1 METKRRYGRS
11 DGPAHSPDGD
21 APLALLRRAVAARV
35 FLANM
40 LWTAIVLAASTGCL
54 MRTPLPVADPSV
66 QQAAHYKNVALEME
80 YPNEPVPERKDDFS
94 SFAPHVIREGPPQY
108 WDLTL
113 EEALKLAM
121 VNSPVL
127 RDLGGQVLVNPQ
139 IVRTVQGPAITETD
153 PNYGVEAALSQFD
166 ADLSATGNWQ
176 NNHRALNN
184 EFFGGGTRL
193 FQQDLNQYQIQLAK
207 RAATGGQYFL
217 RQNTV
222 YDANNAPANLF
233 PHSWDNNIE
242 AEVRQPLLQGAG
254 VLYNRI
260 AGPNGTIGQANGV
273 LIARVNTDIS
283 LAEFELGVRN
293 LISNVE
299 NAYWDLYFAYRDLHA
314 KIVARDSALETWR
327 RIHALYVTGRRGGE
341 ADKEAQARDQYYFFQ
356 AEVEDALTG
365 RLFDGTRTNN
375 GSSGGTFRA
384 NPGVYVTER
393 RLRLT
398 MGLPPNDPRLIR
410 PAEEPLQARV
420 CFDWDQLT
428 QEALNRR
435 AELRRQRSF
444 VKRRELELIAAR
456 NFLLPRLDAEGLYRW
471 RGFGHNLINYGDNP
485 QFDNAVQTLFGGQF
499 QEWQL
504 GAQFDMPIGFRQG
517 HAAVRN
523 AQLVLARERAILREM
538 ELQVIHDLSN
548 VVGDVDRS
556 YIVAQ
561 TNYNRRVAAA
571 QQMAAVQAAFEADT
585 ASLLDLVESQRRLA
599 DADSRYARSMVEY
612 TLAVKN
618 VMFESNTLLENNG
631 INMAEGPWPH
641 KAYHDAQR
649 RDENRSR
656 PTRLSYILPQGPL
669 TDRGMYQQFQL
680 PPAVTT
686 EGKAL
691 TKTPQGTAPGEVIP
705 APSATP
711 GGETRPPNSL
721 PSPGS
726 AMPGAKQPDIELPG
740 PAPPIHTNGPAM
752 PAPAPSPGQEGR
764 NTLRS
769 GAPVAMANEQ
779 SSSLHVMGAPGA
791 PSTVGRSGTA
801 PIGMG
806 PGGSVP
812 GPAPLVS
819 AGIPPGSGV
828 VRPAVAMVSG
838 SPRATTMVTDV
849 GRPDGGAVER
859 AALASPTPQAPV
871 APTGTVVIAAGPAP
885 AGAGIPA
892 ATPTPTNMPA
902 SAVVISAGEP
912 VTLPPA
918 PPLPSGAAP
927 LR

>member
-1 METKRRYGRS
+1 LVALYALGAAGCSFQPSKKAVQGL
-11 DGPAHSPDGD
+11 PD
-21 APLALLRRAVAARV
+21 
-35 FLANM
+35 
-40 LWTAIVLAASTGCL
+40 
-54 MRTPLPVADPSV
+54 
-66 QQAAHYKNVALEME
+66 AAHYKHVALEME

-108 WDLTL
+108 WDLKL
-113 EEALKLAM
+113 EEALQLALK
-121 VNSPVL
+121 NSPVL
-127 RDLGGQVLVNPQ
+127 RDLGGQVLTNPQ
-139 IVRTVQGPAITETD
+139 IVRTVQGPAIAETD
-153 PNYGVEAALSQFD
+153 PNVGVEAALSQFD

-184 EFFGGGTRL
+184 SFFGGGTRL
-193 FQQDLNQYQIQLAK
+193 FQQDLNQYQVQLAK

-233 PHSWDNNIE
+233 PSAWDTNIE

-260 AGPNGTIGQANGV
+260 AGPNGTVGQASGV
-273 LIARVNTDIS
+273 LIARINTDIS

-327 RIHALYVTGRRGGE
+327 RIHALFTTGRRGGE

-410 PAEEPLQARV
+410 PAEEPLQAKV
-420 CFDWDQLT
+420 AFDWDQLT
-428 QEALNRR
+428 TESLARR

-471 RGFGHNLINYGDNP
+471 RGLGHTLIGYGDNP
-485 QFDNAVQTLFGGQF
+485 QFNNAFQTLTSGQF

-523 AQLVLARERAILREM
+523 AQLILARERAILREM
-538 ELQVIHDLSN
+538 ELQVVHDLSN

-556 YIVAQ
+556 FIVAQ

-631 INMAEGPWPH
+631 INMAEGPWPG
-641 KAYHDAQR
+641 KAYDDAAR
-649 RDENRSR
+649 RDSLRSR
-656 PTRLSYILPQGPL
+656 ALRMSYILPQGPL
-669 TDRGMYQQFQL
+669 VSTGIYRQQQF
-680 PPAVTT
+680 PPAVMV
-686 EGKAL
+686 EGKDAIA
-691 TKTPQGTAPGEVIP
+691 TGHPVVSGPAAGEVVPGAAGTPAGAPSNGHVPADGHGPNAAPGPIE
-705 APSATP
+705 
-711 GGETRPPNSL
+711 NHQ
-721 PSPGS
+721 
-726 AMPGAKQPDIELPG
+726 PGAPEPLLLPG
-740 PAPPIHTNGPAM
+740 PSSEVPSGTMRSLPAGATPSSSEGGSALTSANSPLDPGRTMTGICATPEAEAHGSALPPTGSLASPGGM
-752 PAPAPSPGQEGR
+752 APAWPSPTGMNGHVGG
-764 NTLRS
+764 
-769 GAPVAMANEQ
+769 GAPNSFEPTPLSNPI
-779 SSSLHVMGAPGA
+779 SSAVSSGMPNVQAGFNAAGPSASFASPMGGQF
-791 PSTVGRSGTA
+791 SA
-801 PIGMG
+801 PIGQQSVTVG
-806 PGGSVP
+806 PP
-812 GPAPLVS
+812 PAPF
-819 AGIPPGSGV
+819 
-828 VRPAVAMVSG
+828 
-838 SPRATTMVTDV
+838 
-849 GRPDGGAVER
+849 
-859 AALASPTPQAPV
+859 Q
-871 APTGTVVIAAGPAP
+871 
-885 AGAGIPA
+885 
-892 ATPTPTNMPA
+892 
-902 SAVVISAGEP
+902 
-912 VTLPPA
+912 LPPA
-918 PPLPSGAAP
+918 PPLPAASSDMP
-927 LR
+927 GMPR

>member
-1 METKRRYGRS
+1 
-11 DGPAHSPDGD
+11 
-21 APLALLRRAVAARV
+21 L
-35 FLANM
+35 
-40 LWTAIVLAASTGCL
+40 
-54 MRTPLPVADPSV
+54 RTPKPVNDPSL

-94 SFAPHVIREGPPQY
+94 SFAPHVIRDGPPQY
-108 WDLTL
+108 WDLKL
-113 EEALKLAM
+113 EEALKLAL

-139 IVRTVQGPAITETD
+139 IVRTIQNPAITETD
-153 PNYGVEAALSQFD
+153 PNTGVEAALSQFD

-184 EFFGGGTRL
+184 SFFGGGTRL
-193 FQQDLNQYQIQLAK
+193 FQQDLNQYQVQLSK
-207 RAATGGQYFL
+207 TAATGGTYFL
-217 RQNTV
+217 RHNTI

-233 PHSWDNNIE
+233 PHSWDTNIE

-283 LAEFELGVRN
+283 LADFEVGVRN

-420 CFDWDQLT
+420 AFDWDQLT
-428 QEALNRR
+428 QEALSRR
-435 AELRRQRSF
+435 AELRRQRAF
-444 VKRRELELIAAR
+444 VKRRELELVAAQ
-456 NFLLPRLDAEGLYRW
+456 NFLLPRLDAEALYRW
-471 RGFGHNLINYGDNP
+471 RGFGHNLLNYGDNP
-485 QFDNAVQTLFGGQF
+485 EFDNAYQTLFGGQF
-499 QEWQL
+499 QEWQM
-504 GAQFDMPIGFRQG
+504 GAQFNMPLGFRQG

-538 ELQVIHDLSN
+538 ELQVVHDLSN
-548 VVGDVDRS
+548 SVGDVDRS

-571 QQMAAVQAAFEADT
+571 QQMAAVEAAFEADT

-612 TLAVKN
+612 TLSVKN

-641 KAYHDAQR
+641 KAYHDAEK
-649 RDENRSR
+649 RDSLRSR
-656 PTRLSYILPQGPL
+656 PTRFSYILPQGPL
-669 TDRGMYQQFQL
+669 TDRGVYPQHQF
-680 PPAVTT
+680 PPAVVT
-686 EGKAL
+686 EGNGNVL
-691 TKTPQGTAPGEVIP
+691 PTPPMGSGPAEVVPPPSASPSGEVL
-705 APSATP
+705 
-711 GGETRPPNSL
+711 PPNSL
-721 PSPGS
+721 PSPGP
-726 AMPGAKQPDIELPG
+726 AMPGVNDSDLPG
-740 PAPPIHTNGPAM
+740 PGPQPGNVNGAGLPNRSPVSLPEGGNSLRMPMTDSASTSPLRGM
-752 PAPAPSPGQEGR
+752 PAP
-764 NTLRS
+764 
-769 GAPVAMANEQ
+769 
-779 SSSLHVMGAPGA
+779 
-791 PSTVGRSGTA
+791 
-801 PIGMG
+801 I
-806 PGGSVP
+806 
-812 GPAPLVS
+812 GPAPVGAMPMPGVAVAPPTGPVGINEPRAIVQAGGSAPLGS
-819 AGIPPGSGV
+819 AGGGV
-828 VRPAVAMVSG
+828 QRTAFM
-838 SPRATTMVTDV
+838 
-849 GRPDGGAVER
+849 
-859 AALASPTPQAPV
+859 APV
-871 APTGTVVIAAGPAP
+871 SNPPAQTGTVVIAAGPGPGALPGRDMGIPPGAP
-885 AGAGIPA
+885 AGPIQ
-892 ATPTPTNMPA
+892 
-902 SAVVISAGEP
+902 
-912 VTLPPA
+912 LPPA
-918 PPLPSGAAP
+918 PPLPTGAIGTP
-927 LR
+927 

>member
-1 METKRRYGRS
+1 M
-11 DGPAHSPDGD
+11 
-21 APLALLRRAVAARV
+21 
-35 FLANM
+35 
-40 LWTAIVLAASTGCL
+40 
-54 MRTPLPVADPSV
+54 

-108 WDLTL
+108 WDMKLD
-113 EEALKLAM
+113 EALKLAM

-139 IVRTVQGPAITETD
+139 SVRTVQGPAIAETD

-184 EFFGGGTRL
+184 SFFGGGTRL
-193 FQQDLNQYQIQLAK
+193 FQQDLNQYQVQLAK

-217 RQNTV
+217 RQNTT

-233 PHSWDNNIE
+233 PHSWDTNIE
-242 AEVRQPLLQGAG
+242 VEARQPLLQGAG

-260 AGPNGTIGQANGV
+260 AGPNGTVGQAAGV

-327 RIHALYVTGRRGGE
+327 RIHALFVTGRRGGE

-420 CFDWDQLT
+420 AFDWEQLT
-428 QEALNRR
+428 QEAISRR
-435 AELRRQRSF
+435 AELRRQRAF

-456 NFLLPRLDAEGLYRW
+456 NFLLPRLDADALYRW
-471 RGFGHNLINYGDNP
+471 RGFGRNLLNYGDNP
-485 QFDNAVQTLFGGQF
+485 QFDNAMQTLFGGQF

-538 ELQVIHDLSN
+538 ELQVVHDLSN

-571 QQMAAVQAAFEADT
+571 QQMAAVEAAFEADT

-641 KAYHDAQR
+641 KAYHDAEK
-649 RDENRSR
+649 RDELRSR

-669 TDRGMYQQFQL
+669 VDRGIYAQHQF
-680 PPAVTT
+680 PPAVMT
-686 EGKAL
+686 EGNGNTIPTVPA
-691 TKTPQGTAPGEVIP
+691 GSAPGEAVPPSTGTP
-705 APSATP
+705 AGEELPSN
-711 GGETRPPNSL
+711 GL

-726 AMPGAKQPDIELPG
+726 SMPGTEGHSLELRG
-740 PAPPIHTNGPAM
+740 PL
-752 PAPAPSPGQEGR
+752 PSPDDAGG
-764 NTLRS
+764 
-769 GAPVAMANEQ
+769 PP
-779 SSSLHVMGAPGA
+779 SSLHSPVPLQEGTNGFSAPVDDSSRVGGAATTLVAQGSSLNIIGGPGA
-791 PSTVGRSGTA
+791 PLPPGAGPGRSA
-801 PIGMG
+801 PLAPASFVPNAPPSSGPPPLMQPQAMIQAAPQG
-806 PGGSVP
+806 PGAFANGGVQAACRSWHRSM
-812 GPAPLVS
+812 PADNT
-819 AGIPPGSGV
+819 
-828 VRPAVAMVSG
+828 VRSLT
-838 SPRATTMVTDV
+838 PR
-849 GRPDGGAVER
+849 GRGRSRPWRPEMQCRRQSRRFNCRRRRRCRPVRLECRRGRFARCRD
-859 AALASPTPQAPV
+859 LAQAPQ
-871 APTGTVVIAAGPAP
+871 
-885 AGAGIPA
+885 
-892 ATPTPTNMPA
+892 
-902 SAVVISAGEP
+902 S
-912 VTLPPA
+912 
-918 PPLPSGAAP
+918 
-927 LR
+927 R